1 VKESNET
8 EKTVFGFFIVHAI
21 YNDIQKLT
29 QHGYMIRC
37 IMFLKRRPRRSNI
50 TNYQVTSNKNPFKN
64 EMTNER

>member
-8 EKTVFGFFIVHAI
+8 EKTVFGSFIAHAI
-21 YNDIQKLT
+21 YNDIKKLS
-29 QHGYMIRC
+29 QHGYMIRRL
-37 IMFLKRRPRRSNI
+37 MFLKRRPRRSNI